1 MTERVPKAV
10 REVVRKRASKR
21 CEYCYKPEGVSLY
34 PHHVEHIR
42 PLLHLGNSEL
52 DNLAWACF
60 QCNTNKSA
68 NIASY
73 DSETK
78 ELTPL
83 FNPRTQKWEEH
94 FVMKDGIINGK
105 TAIGRVTVRN
115 LQLNHPEQVKMRK
128 SLINAGKW

>member
-10 REVVRKRASKR
+10 REAVRKRASKR

-83 FNPRTQKWEEH
+83 FNPRTQDWDEH
-94 FVMKDGIINGK
+94 FVMKDALITGK
-105 TAIGRVTVRN
+105 TAVGRVTVRI
-115 LQLNHPEQVKMRK
+115 LQINHPEQVKMRK
-128 SLINAGKW
+128 SLINAGRW